1 MTTACQLLSLGIPF
15 FRQSLN
21 LRTCI
26 VAGYSWRRVLK
37 FLGYQFSTTFLG
49 FMCISMAV
57 TAISMLFYND
67 DIRLALWNNIFLDYV
82 YTFWV
87 KYARIGV
94 MGVTW
99 LDTD

>member
-1 MTTACQLLSLGIPF
+1 
-15 FRQSLN
+15 
-21 LRTCI
+21 
-26 VAGYSWRRVLK
+26 
-37 FLGYQFSTTFLG
+37 
-49 FMCISMAV
+49 MCISMAV